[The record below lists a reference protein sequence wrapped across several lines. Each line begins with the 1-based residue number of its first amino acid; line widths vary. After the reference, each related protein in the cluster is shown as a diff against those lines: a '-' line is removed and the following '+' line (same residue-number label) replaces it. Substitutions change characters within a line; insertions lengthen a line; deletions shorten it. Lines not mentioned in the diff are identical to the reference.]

1 MNIEERLASLEARVA
16 RLEGAPKAQ
25 MPNTGK
31 PQSLREF
38 INSLKPK
45 SANDTA
51 LAIGY
56 YAEIIEASGFF
67 TNDTL
72 RDGFAQAKLVP
83 PKNLSDVVGKNAK
96 KGFIMP
102 ARDVESKLPAW
113 VLTNTGEA
121 YIEQMKA
128 DD

>member
-1 MNIEERLASLEARVA
+1 MNIEERLAALEARVA
-16 RLEGAPKAQ
+16 HLEGTPADQKH
-25 MPNTGK
+25 NTGK

-38 INSLKPK
+38 INSLQPK

-56 YAEIIEASGFF
+56 YAEIIESRGFF

-72 RDGFAQAKLVP
+72 RDGFAQAKMVP